1 MGKLLPCASAPS
13 DEILC
18 RGRVE
23 HGVVVQYARI
33 DLLDHV
39 VRVLRLDEDFDFD
52 GLLFA
57 SRKSRRAAWN
67 DGSPAATGPAA
78 AKTAARAARPP
89 AARRAEKR
97 GNLDGCQATVE
108 SRRSEILRRRPKI
121 EFAERFQA
129 LRKRLHRLDRGEF
142 LDGLF

>member
-1 MGKLLPCASAPS
+1 MVKLLPCASAPS

-57 SRKSRRAAWN
+57 SRKSRRAARN
-67 DGSPAATGPAA
+67 DGSPA

-89 AARRAEKR
+89 AARRAEER

-108 SRRSEILRRRPKI
+108 SRRGEILRRRPKI

>member
-23 HGVVVQYARI
+23 HGVIVQYARI

-57 SRKSRRAAWN
+57 SRKSRRAARN
-67 DGSPAATGPAA
+67 DGSPAAAE
-78 AKTAARAARPP
+78 TAARAARPP
-89 AARRAEKR
+89 AARRAEER
-97 GNLDGCQATVE
+97 GNLDGCQA
-108 SRRSEILRRRPKI
+108 
-121 EFAERFQA
+121 A
-129 LRKRLHRLDRGEF
+129 
-142 LDGLF
+142 